1 MGCGLAQVSLD
12 KLTGSANQRQ
22 LRICAGARRERPRQR
37 LDGLRLAVE
46 RQAERMIGE
55 QPGPA
60 GPAARRLSMADG
72 VNNLA
77 VLCEPFGGSP
87 VQLRYFIGQ
96 PPAQLQPEEV
106 SEQVVVAEPGALGVE
121 RYHERVR
128 VFQAEQDPLGARA
141 AGH

>member
-22 LRICAGARRERPRQR
+22 LRICAGARRERPHQR

-55 QPGPA
+55 QPGRA
-60 GPAARRLSMADG
+60 GPVARRLRMADG
-72 VNNLA
+72 VDNLA

-87 VQLRYFIGQ
+87 VQHRYFIGQ
-96 PPAQLQPEEV
+96 PPAQFQPQQIP
-106 SEQVVVAEPGALGVE
+106 EQAVVAEPGPLGVE

-128 VFQAEQDPLGARA
+128 VFQAEQDPLGARI
-141 AGH
+141 